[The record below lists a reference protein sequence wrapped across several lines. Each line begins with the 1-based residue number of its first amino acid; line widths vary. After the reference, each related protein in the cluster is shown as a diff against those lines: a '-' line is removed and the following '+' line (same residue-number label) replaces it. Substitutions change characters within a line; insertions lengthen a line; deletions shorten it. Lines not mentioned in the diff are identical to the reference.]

1 MNIHKKLISM
11 GFSVCS
17 PHKITNEWREPYRMI
32 PDDKETKRKLIN
44 DKWVYV
50 EVKKIH
56 PKWQK
61 FYKLNFDEN
70 LTIWIKT
77 NQSVINDIWIEGFSV
92 EDGVKNIY
100 TYVSNNAIFNKNDIL
115 KKLPIKVQRDFILND
130 IFK

>member
-1 MNIHKKLISM
+1 MNIHKKLTSM

-17 PHKITNEWREPYRMI
+17 PHRITNDWREPYRMI
-32 PDDKETKRKLIN
+32 PDDKLIENKLIN
-44 DKWVYV
+44 GKWIKV
-50 EVKKIH
+50 ESKKIH

-61 FYKLNFDEN
+61 FYKLNFDVN

-77 NQSVINDIWIEGFSV
+77 NQNVINDIWIEGLSI
-92 EDGVKNIY
+92 EDGVRNIY